1 VDAHEVASTWSV
13 LELWDFAP
21 EVSQPALL
29 EFFKA
34 LIVCCN
40 GDGNLTDEERE
51 WCIGYCAA
59 SGGTAETLEA
69 LHAYAGDEEVTAVIG
84 RGRDHIAT
92 HRRLIYD
99 AIRAASSDGDYNTD
113 ERATVRKMAAE
124 VGVTQAE
131 VAEFEELYADEQRLK
146 DRRISL
152 VIPVGTPH

>member
-1 VDAHEVASTWSV
+1 MDAHEIGSTWSM
-13 LELWDFAP
+13 LELWDFTTDIAQGP
-21 EVSQPALL
+21 LL
-29 EFFKA
+29 EYFKA

-51 WCIGYCAA
+51 WCVGYCAA
-59 SGGTAETLEA
+59 SGGNEQTLQA
-69 LHAYAGDEEVTAVIG
+69 LQEYAGEEEITAVVG
-84 RGRDHIAT
+84 RGRPHAAA

-99 AIRAASSDGDYNTD
+99 AIRAASSDGDYA
-113 ERATVRKMAAE
+113 EGEQATVRKMAAE

-131 VAEFEELYADEQRLK
+131 VAQFEELYADEQRLK

>member
-1 VDAHEVASTWSV
+1 MDAHQIASTWSV
-13 LELWDFAP
+13 LELWDFTP
-21 EVSQPALL
+21 DVDQQALL

-40 GDGNLTDEERE
+40 GDRNLTEEERE

-59 SGGTAETLEA
+59 TGGTAETLEA
-69 LHAYAGDEEVTAVIG
+69 LQEYAGDEEIADVIG
-84 RGRDHIAT
+84 RGGPHAAA

-99 AIRAASSDGDYNTD
+99 AIRAASSDGDYNEA

-131 VAEFEELYADEQRLK
+131 VADFEELYADEQRLK
-146 DRRISL
+146 DRRIAL

>member
-1 VDAHEVASTWSV
+1 MDAHEIGSTWSM
-13 LELWDFAP
+13 LELWDFSIDFDQA
-21 EVSQPALL
+21 ALL

-40 GDGNLTDEERE
+40 GDRNLTDEERE

-59 SGGTAETLEA
+59 TGGTTETLAA
-69 LHAYAGDEEVTAVIG
+69 LAEYAGDEEIAEVVG
-84 RGRDHIAT
+84 RGRPHAAA

-99 AIRAASSDGDYNTD
+99 AIRAASSDGDYNEG
-113 ERATVRKMAAE
+113 ERSTIRKMAAE

-131 VAEFEELYADEQRLK
+131 VAEFEALYADEQRLK

>member
-1 VDAHEVASTWSV
+1 MDAHQIGSTWSV
-13 LELWDFAP
+13 LELWDFTT
-21 EVSQPALL
+21 EVEQPALL

-59 SGGTAETLEA
+59 TGGTVETLAA
-69 LHAYAGDEEVTAVIG
+69 LQEYPGDEEIATVVG
-84 RGRDHIAT
+84 RGRPHAAA

-99 AIRAASSDGDYNTD
+99 AIRAASSDGDYNAA
-113 ERATVRKMAAE
+113 EQATVRKMAAE

-131 VAEFEELYADEQRLK
+131 VAEFEELYAEEQRLK

>member
-1 VDAHEVASTWSV
+1 MDAHLVGSTWSV
-13 LELWDFAP
+13 LEMWDFSTEAD
-21 EVSQPALL
+21 QAALL
-29 EFFKA
+29 EYFKA

-40 GDGNLTDEERE
+40 ADRNLTDEERE

-59 SGGTAETLEA
+59 SGGTEETLEA
-69 LHAYAGDEEVTAVIG
+69 LQAYTGDEEVAEVIG
-84 RGRDHIAT
+84 RGQPQAAA

-99 AIRAASSDGDYNTD
+99 AIRAASSDGDYNEA

-131 VAEFEELYADEQRLK
+131 VAEFEELYADDQRLK

>member
-1 VDAHEVASTWSV
+1 M
-13 LELWDFAP
+13 LELWDFTTEA
-21 EVSQPALL
+21 SQADLL

-40 GDGNLTDEERE
+40 GDGNLTEEERE
-51 WCIGYCAA
+51 WCVGYCAA
-59 SGGTAETLEA
+59 TGGTAETLQA
-69 LHAYAGDEEVTAVIG
+69 LMEYPGEEDVAVVIG
-84 RGRDHIAT
+84 RGRPRAAA

-99 AIRAASSDGDYNTD
+99 AIRAASSDGDYNEA

-124 VGVTQAE
+124 VGVTLEE
-131 VAEFEELYADEQRLK
+131 VAQFEDLYAEEQRLK

>member
-1 VDAHEVASTWSV
+1 M
-13 LELWDFAP
+13 LELWDFTTEA
-21 EVSQPALL
+21 SQSDLL

-40 GDGNLTDEERE
+40 GDGNLTEEERE
-51 WCIGYCAA
+51 WCVGYCAA
-59 SGGTAETLEA
+59 TGGTAETLQA
-69 LHAYAGDEEVTAVIG
+69 LMEYPGDEDVAVVIG
-84 RGRDHIAT
+84 RGRPHAAA

-99 AIRAASSDGDYNTD
+99 AIRAASSDGDYNEA

-124 VGVTQAE
+124 VGVTLEE
-131 VAEFEELYADEQRLK
+131 VAQFEELYAEEQRLK

>member
-1 VDAHEVASTWSV
+1 MDPHLIGSTWSV
-13 LELWDFAP
+13 LELWDFTTEMGQA
-21 EVSQPALL
+21 ALL
-29 EFFKA
+29 DFFKA

-40 GDGNLTDEERE
+40 GDRNLTEEERE

-59 SGGTAETLEA
+59 TGGTAETLQA
-69 LHAYAGDEEVTAVIG
+69 LQAYAGDEEIAEVIG
-84 RGRDHIAT
+84 RGQPHAAA

-99 AIRAASSDGDYNTD
+99 AIRAASSDGDYNEA

-131 VAEFEELYADEQRLK
+131 VAQFEELYADEQRLK

>member
-1 VDAHEVASTWSV
+1 MDAHQIGSTWSM
-13 LELWDFAP
+13 LELWDFSTEP
-21 EVSQPALL
+21 TQSALL

-34 LIVCCN
+34 LLLCCN
-40 GDGNLTDEERE
+40 ADGNLTNEERE

-59 SGGTAETLEA
+59 VGGTAETLAA
-69 LHAYAGDEEVTAVIG
+69 LAEYQGDEEVAEVIG
-84 RGRDHIAT
+84 RGQSRAAA

-99 AIRAASSDGDYNTD
+99 AIRAASSDGDYNEA

-131 VAEFEELYADEQRLK
+131 VDQFEELYADEQRLK
-146 DRRISL
+146 DRRISV

>member
-1 VDAHEVASTWSV
+1 MDAHQLGSTWSM
-13 LELWDFAP
+13 LELWDFSTEP
-21 EVSQPALL
+21 SQAALL

-40 GDGNLTDEERE
+40 ADGNLTDEERE
-51 WCIGYCAA
+51 WCLGYCAA
-59 SGGTAETLEA
+59 IGGTEETLQVLQE
-69 LHAYAGDEEVTAVIG
+69 YAGDEEIAEVVG
-84 RGRDHIAT
+84 RGQAQAAA

-99 AIRAASSDGDYNTD
+99 AIRAASSDGDYN
-113 ERATVRKMAAE
+113 EAEQATVRKMAAE

-131 VAEFEELYADEQRLK
+131 VAQFEELYADEQRLK